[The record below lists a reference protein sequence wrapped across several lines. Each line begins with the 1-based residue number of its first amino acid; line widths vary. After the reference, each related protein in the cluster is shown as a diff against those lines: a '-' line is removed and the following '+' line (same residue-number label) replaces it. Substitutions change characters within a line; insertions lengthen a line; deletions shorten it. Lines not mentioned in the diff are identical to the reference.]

1 MKIVRN
7 NSYPLVS
14 FTPLGSDPR
23 PISDLTLVDLS
34 NSETLPPF
42 SLSVALRTSITS
54 PGRENVKDRFM
65 DFALNLQRFIQ
76 ENEENTELLERYF
89 RTFSKQKEI
98 LDKANE
104 YKRRRLL
111 PTMEELDK
119 LDPIFRFL

>member
-42 SLSVALRTSITS
+42 SSSVAVRTSITS

-76 ENEENTELLERYF
+76 ENEENTEFMGRYF
-89 RTFSKQKEI
+89 LQ
-98 LDKANE
+98 A
-104 YKRRRLL
+104 KRN
-111 PTMEELDK
+111 
-119 LDPIFRFL
+119 FG